1 MRMSQHNDMENI
13 KDKITGNDGD
23 DNWAQLKRMAPM
35 IKMTRTLKRRRWT
48 GNGRRIG
55 GDILTASQPSHASGP
70 F

>member
-23 DNWAQLKRMAPM
+23 DNWAQLKRMDNQDDEDTDGETM
-35 IKMTRTLKRRRWT
+35 DRKTKIR
-48 GNGRRIG
+48 
-55 GDILTASQPSHASGP
+55 GDILTASRPSHASGP